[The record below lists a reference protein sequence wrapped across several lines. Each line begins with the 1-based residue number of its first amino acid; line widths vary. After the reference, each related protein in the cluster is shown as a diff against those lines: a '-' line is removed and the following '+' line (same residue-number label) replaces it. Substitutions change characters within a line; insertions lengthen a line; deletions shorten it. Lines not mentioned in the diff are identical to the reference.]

1 MAEAE
6 DYTMKRRI
14 RIGYIGQNRSW
25 EQLLGQIGVAWERLN
40 PGKSISIASYS
51 SVIVDRKLSRSE
63 QTHVDE
69 YLKNN
74 GALLDATGT
83 FCSGSLRKTTLT
95 AIYPESEDP
104 LFGHIDVIPVYGSAY
119 RISSSGLL
127 DGTVWLDPSP
137 KRHLAFC
144 GLPVDRLWH
153 DYKTIHKSFGNTSG
167 AATAERASA
176 LQSHPYFEVILTLLK
191 TLHDQSG
198 LPFIHT
204 WWHPDSKKHAA
215 TFRIDSDYGNLE
227 SITTLSKSAQRSNIP
242 LTWFLHVSHHAGYLP
257 QLIESIPE
265 TDEIALHCYRHYE
278 YQTEEQYRSDILE
291 GLKLLQ
297 KNGVYPKGY
306 AAPYGSW
313 TEAIASA
320 LQQFS
325 FEYTSEFGY
334 DYDSLPSVSKKS
346 SILQLPIHPV
356 SIGSFRRFRSEMSDV
371 RHYFN
376 QTIKLK
382 HLTHQPLH
390 LYHHP
395 NDGEPDQFT
404 ELLTLL
410 EPGDYQW
417 MTYTDWSNWWRQR
430 TAAAFNAYFDTDTV
444 QLGITG
450 SGSHQFP
457 MAIHLQNKFHISF
470 ISDTTL
476 HLGELPF
483 RPYINPELKS
493 IIEKRKSETA
503 ISWFR
508 QTKDQWLTHIWRNRA

>member
-1 MAEAE
+1 V
-6 DYTMKRRI
+6 KRNI
-14 RIGYIGQNRSW
+14 RIGYIGHNRSW
-25 EQLLGQIGVAWERLN
+25 EQLLGQIGGSWERLN
-40 PGKSISIASYS
+40 PDKPISIANYS
-51 SVIVDRKLSRSE
+51 SVVVDRELSRSE
-63 QTHVDE
+63 QTHVED
-69 YLKNN
+69 YLQNR
-74 GALLDATGT
+74 GALLDATGA
-83 FCSGSLRKTTLT
+83 FCTGSHHKTSLS
-95 AIYPESEDP
+95 AIYPDSGDS
-104 LFGHIDVIPVYGSAY
+104 LFGHIEEIPVYGTAHAMG
-119 RISSSGLL
+119 SSVLL
-127 DGTVWLDPSP
+127 DGTVWIDPSLN
-137 KRHLAFC
+137 RYLAFC
-144 GLPVDRLWH
+144 GLPVDRLWQE
-153 DYKTIHKSFGNTSG
+153 YKTIHKSFGTAST
-167 AATAERASA
+167 AATAERTSA
-176 LQSHPYFEVILTLLK
+176 LQSHPYLEVILSLLRN
-191 TLHDQSG
+191 LHDQSG
-198 LPFIHT
+198 LPFIYK
-204 WWHPDSKKHAA
+204 WWHPDPEKHAA
-215 TFRIDSDYGNLE
+215 TFRIDSDYGHLD
-227 SITTLSKSAQRSNIP
+227 SITELSETAQQSQIP
-242 LTWFLHVSHHAGYLP
+242 LTWFLHVEHHKNHLS
-257 QLIESIPE
+257 QLIETIPRA
-265 TDEIALHCYRHYE
+265 DEIALHCYRHYE

-297 KNGVYPKGY
+297 KNGVSPNGY

-313 TEAIASA
+313 TKAIAGA
-320 LQQFS
+320 LQHFS